1 MKWNAEGAREIQIHS
16 GSECGR
22 DRATTPVPVVNGAP
36 AGRKQKQKLKQ
47 QRKKKKQHSTGTAR
61 STQHS
66 TSTEAKRS
74 KAKQRQHRK
83 TAKHWSSCLDVD
95 GKEDWRRL
103 TKSTLTGAARN
114 GQEKQEIKHQP
125 GTCGSANV
133 LGPKTIDTTIRRYSD
148 TTNH

>member
-1 MKWNAEGAREIQIHS
+1 LS
-16 GSECGR
+16 
-22 DRATTPVPVVNGAP
+22 VVNGAP
-36 AGRKQKQKLKQ
+36 AGRKQKLKQ

-103 TKSTLTGAARN
+103 TKRYLLFTHSSVCVQCASEKLFSPFAKKTRGTKKAQTTTTAKNSSIRLFNARVRIFFEN
-114 GQEKQEIKHQP
+114 LDEKEIF
-125 GTCGSANV
+125 CCCCCCLS
-133 LGPKTIDTTIRRYSD
+133 I
-148 TTNH
+148 